1 VELPAGNETI
11 YYNFGFRNIDLSLV
25 AVSLANLLNIEWEQR
40 EGDAHGGDYYH
51 FRSGEG
57 QSYILQRNHAEFLSW
72 VAPNYFQYG
81 VILRLQ
87 WHSGILAPDA
97 ADLLQQ
103 FSSVFA
109 DVIFFT
115 EAERGKL
122 TLLRMLKLEPLGLI
136 VLLVGFFANLRKA

>member
-1 VELPAGNETI
+1 
-11 YYNFGFRNIDLSLV
+11 
-25 AVSLANLLNIEWEQR
+25 
-40 EGDAHGGDYYH
+40 
-51 FRSGEG
+51 
-57 QSYILQRNHAEFLSW
+57 
-72 VAPNYFQYG
+72 
-81 VILRLQ
+81 LQ